1 MSHVERFSRLHR
13 SFLRYWHTK
22 SCEIRGD
29 LLVRVFCNRYA
40 RIVFSQTQIQES
52 LEGPSLAKVKDL
64 EEQGWVTEAEAHKEF
79 KELKAIRDDIHQEV
93 RNVFDRIRLQRAA
106 AGRAELLAYS
116 SSTTGGIQK
125 VEQTAPL
132 RHGAA
137 AWASGF

>member
-1 MSHVERFSRLHR
+1 M
-13 SFLRYWHTK
+13 
-22 SCEIRGD
+22 
-29 LLVRVFCNRYA
+29 LVRVFCNRYA

-106 AGRAELLAYS
+106 AS
-116 SSTTGGIQK
+116 C
-125 VEQTAPL
+125 
-132 RHGAA
+132 
-137 AWASGF
+137 

>member
-1 MSHVERFSRLHR
+1 MYSATVTPELF
-13 SFLRYWHTK
+13 FLRRKYKKVW
-22 SCEIRGD
+22 RD
-29 LLVRVFCNRYA
+29 PA
-40 RIVFSQTQIQES
+40 SQ
-52 LEGPSLAKVKDL
+52 VKDL
-64 EEQGWVTEAEAHKEF
+64 EEQGWVTEAEAHKEL

-132 RHGAA
+132 RDGPA
-137 AWASGF
+137 AWAWDL